1 MGHVQDVGEDLFDP
15 KSDIKLQINP
25 TNFMKQGAS
34 RKWWNRR
41 VGSC

>member
-15 KSDIKLQINP
+15 KGDIKMHINP

-34 RKWWNRR
+34 RK
-41 VGSC
+41 C